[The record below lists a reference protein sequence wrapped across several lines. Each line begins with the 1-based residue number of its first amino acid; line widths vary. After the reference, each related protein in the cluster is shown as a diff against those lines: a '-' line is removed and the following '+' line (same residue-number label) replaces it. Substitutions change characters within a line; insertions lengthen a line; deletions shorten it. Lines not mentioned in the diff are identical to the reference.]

1 MAMSKSRDLHLTSYT
16 VTARCG
22 RTRLKMAATG
32 QEMRGRSSA
41 EFVDDTILE
50 AFVPAAS
57 RVNVQELLEAWDGEV
72 LEDKNTIVPFIEQRQ
87 FLLLGSYRSDITSDN
102 TCS

>member
-1 MAMSKSRDLHLTSYT
+1 
-16 VTARCG
+16 
-22 RTRLKMAATG
+22 MAAAGLEVRART
-32 QEMRGRSSA
+32 SS

-57 RVNVQELLEAWDGEV
+57 TVNVQELLEAWDGEI

-87 FLLLGSYRSDITSDN
+87 FLLLGRFQLNCFRDQLLIL
-102 TCS
+102 CL

>member
-1 MAMSKSRDLHLTSYT
+1 MAAAGQETR
-16 VTARCG
+16 G
-22 RTRLKMAATG
+22 RT
-32 QEMRGRSSA
+32 SS

-57 RVNVQELLEAWDGEV
+57 SVNVQELLGAWDGEV

-87 FLLLGSYRSDITSDN
+87 FLLLGRSSIHHWSSIQVLMLSVQMKKCLCIL
-102 TCS
+102 CSERNS